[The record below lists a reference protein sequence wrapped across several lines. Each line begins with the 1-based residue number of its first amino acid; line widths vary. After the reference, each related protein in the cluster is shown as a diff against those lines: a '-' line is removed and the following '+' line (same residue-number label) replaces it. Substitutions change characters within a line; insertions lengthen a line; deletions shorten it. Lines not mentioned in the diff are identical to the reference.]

1 MGADDGTP
9 GILKSCSECVPCC
22 SLQVL
27 QKRAQIIGST
37 LRARPKAQKCEI
49 VQQFWDFAEPHFRSS
64 AFHPKL
70 DQTCKLSQVCCCAQL
85 AGSEACPERS
95 VCCAALQVNDAVRR
109 MQEKKNTGKIIMV
122 VD

>member
-1 MGADDGTP
+1 MAF
-9 GILKSCSECVPCC
+9 KSCSECIPCC

-49 VQQFWDFAEPHFRSS
+49 VQQFWDFAEPHFKSS

-70 DQTCKLSQVCCCAQL
+70 DNTYKLSQVSFCVNL
-85 AGSEACPERS
+85 AGSEACPVHS
-95 VCCAALQVNDAVRR
+95 ICHTALQVNDAVGR